1 MSEPGQ
7 EGSLQVSN
15 KKVINNL
22 STKSVG
28 SLWDNL
34 WVICGATVDCLGTYR
49 MVESVSALMHAQH
62 CVEALFY

>member
-7 EGSLQVSN
+7 DGSLQVSN
-15 KKVINNL
+15 RKVMNSL

-34 WVICGATVDCLGTYR
+34 WAICGATVDCRKAYR
-49 MVESVSALMHAQH
+49 MVESPRALMHTQR
-62 CVEALFY
+62 CVGTLFY

>member
-15 KKVINNL
+15 RKVINSL

-34 WVICGATVDCLGTYR
+34 WVICGATVDCRRAYR
-49 MVESVSALMHAQH
+49 MVESPPALMHTQH
-62 CVEALFY
+62 CVGALFY